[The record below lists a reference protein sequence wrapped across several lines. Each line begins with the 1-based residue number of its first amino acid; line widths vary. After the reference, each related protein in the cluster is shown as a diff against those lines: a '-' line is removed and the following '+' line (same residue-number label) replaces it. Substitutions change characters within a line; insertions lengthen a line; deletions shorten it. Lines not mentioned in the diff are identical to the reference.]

1 MSYQWLKKPKMLLL
15 AATAMLALVAVACS
29 SAAPTTAPPAATEAP
44 AAMAEPAPV
53 DQPAG
58 EATGGQSAVAPTDGG
73 SMQQPAPT
81 AAPAPVEQ
89 PASGSM
95 DSGDSMA
102 MSDATLPIPD
112 HVKNFYGEVVSGG
125 RLRIN
130 YEDPLE
136 HANAWGAGS
145 GVTDRYRMPTGA
157 LLVMENPY
165 DSGAPIIPDLAQSW
179 EINSD
184 LDGITFNFRP
194 GTTWHNGDAFTCED
208 TRFSFETMITE
219 NGITASYMK
228 SRLANVGDDSG
239 AGIHGLTCVDDMTFR
254 IDFVGPSSESVL
266 LLPLAN
272 RRAQTFNKKWFQ
284 EGGEEA
290 MFQDVSVGLGPFIW
304 REDQS
309 VGVDTQYFDKN
320 PNYYFEGLPYV
331 DELVINGI
339 LDESTQQ
346 ATQLAHQTDWHW
358 VRNWGQY
365 ASYVDHDQIMTVI
378 RATRGNFRL
387 WINPRI
393 PPFDNVEVR
402 QAIVMGIDRNAAI
415 QVLQDGNAAVGGFGY
430 APGSPWEL
438 TQEQLCSVPGW
449 CVSQDMESVRAEAKA
464 LLENNN
470 FNFDDTYLFTV
481 EGDEQVGAR
490 ATFLQEQLRL
500 LGINTDFDLVE
511 TIAYRKL
518 ESDGTWGAFKPGNNT
533 VTADDPNAGVAA
545 FLRCD
550 SAGNHWTPNGPCD
563 ESIVALLDQAQVEL
577 DPAKRKALSDQIEL
591 AAMRAYGSFPV
602 YWEQEAV
609 SFWPEVNGYS
619 HFPAPNGSFLKFMH
633 LWIDPADMDNTGN
646 SGQTS
651 GVPGGA

>member
-15 AATAMLALVAVACS
+15 ATTAMLALALVACS
-29 SAAPTTAPPAATEAP
+29 SAAPTAAPAAPTTAPPEAMTEP
-44 AAMAEPAPV
+44 AAPDTPAQDTSAMADPA
-53 DQPAG
+53 A
-58 EATGGQSAVAPTDGG
+58 
-73 SMQQPAPT
+73 PAPT
-81 AAPAPVEQ
+81 AMPEAMEKPAD
-89 PASGSM
+89 GSM
-95 DSGDSMA
+95 DTGSSMA
-102 MSDATLPIPD
+102 MSDATLTIPD
-112 HVKNFYGEVVSGG
+112 HVQNFYGEVVSGG

-179 EINSD
+179 EIND
-184 LDGITFNFRP
+184 ALDGITFNFRP

-239 AGIHGLTCVDDMTFR
+239 AGSHGLTCVDDMTLQ
-254 IDFVGPSSESVL
+254 INFVGPSSESVL

-272 RRAQTFNKKWFQ
+272 RRAQTFNKAWFQ
-284 EGGEEA
+284 AGGEEA

-304 REDQS
+304 REGQS

-365 ASYVDHDQIMTVI
+365 ASYVEHDQIMTVI

-438 TQEQLCSVPGW
+438 TDEQLCSVPGW
-449 CVSQDMESVRAEAKA
+449 CVSQDMESVRVEAKA
-464 LLENNN
+464 LLDQNN
-470 FNFDDTYLFTV
+470 FDYDETYLFTV

-500 LGINTDFDLVE
+500 LGIKTDFDLVE

-563 ESIVALLDQAQVEL
+563 ESIVGLLDQAQVEL
-577 DPAKRKALSDQIEL
+577 DPAKRKDLSDQIEL

>member
-1 MSYQWLKKPKMLLL
+1 MSYQWLRKPKAWAL
-15 AATAMLALVAVACS
+15 ASVVAVLALAAVACGS
-29 SAAPTTAPPAATEAP
+29 AAAPTAVPAAPTAMPETMAESAP
-44 AAMAEPAPV
+44 MEGMGGESMDGGAMA
-53 DQPAG
+53 
-58 EATGGQSAVAPTDGG
+58 GG
-73 SMQQPAPT
+73 MEQPAPT
-81 AAPAPVEQ
+81 AMPEAMAQ
-89 PASGSM
+89 PADGMMDTGESM
-95 DSGDSMA
+95 SM
-102 MSDATLPIPD
+102 MDAGLPIPD
-112 HVKNFYGEVVSGG
+112 NVKSFYGDVVSGG

-179 EINSD
+179 EVAEGLN
-184 LDGITFNFRP
+184 GITFNFRP

-208 TRFSFETMITE
+208 ARFSFETMITE
-219 NGITASYMK
+219 VGITASYMK
-228 SRLANVGDDSG
+228 SRLANVGDSTGD
-239 AGIHGLTCVDDMTFR
+239 GIHGLSCVDDMTLQMN
-254 IDFVGPSSESVL
+254 FVGPSSEAVL

-272 RRAQTFNKKWFQ
+272 RRAQIFNKAWFL
-284 EGGEEA
+284 EGGEDV
-290 MFQDVSVGLGPFIW
+290 MFQDVGMGLGPFIW
-304 REDQS
+304 RDGQS

-365 ASYVDHDQIMTVI
+365 AAYVDHDQIMTVI

-393 PPFDNVEVR
+393 PPLDNVEVR

-438 TQEQLCSVPGW
+438 SQEQLCSVPGW
-449 CVSQDMESVRAEAKA
+449 CVSEDMDAVRAEARA
-464 LLENNN
+464 LLEKNN
-470 FNFDDTYLFTV
+470 FDFDQTYLFTV

-500 LGINTDFDLVE
+500 LGIQTDFDLVE
-511 TIAYRKL
+511 TIAYRTL
-518 ESDGTWGAFKPGNNT
+518 ESEGSWGAFKPGNST

-563 ESIVALLDQAQVEL
+563 ESIVELLDQAQVEL
-577 DPAKRKALSDQIEL
+577 DPAARKALSDRIEL
-591 AAMRAYGSFPV
+591 AAMMAYGSFPV

>member
-15 AATAMLALVAVACS
+15 ATTAMLALAIVACS
-29 SAAPTTAPPAATEAP
+29 SAAPTAAP
-44 AAMAEPAPV
+44 A
-53 DQPAG
+53 
-58 EATGGQSAVAPTDGG
+58 
-73 SMQQPAPT
+73 APT
-81 AAPAPVEQ
+81 AAPAEQ
-89 PASGSM
+89 MSPTAAPEAPAMTDQAAPAPTAVAAPADPPADGSM
-95 DSGDSMA
+95 DTGME
-102 MSDATLPIPD
+102 MMDATLTIPD
-112 HVKNFYGEVVSGG
+112 HVKNFYGDVVSGG

-179 EINSD
+179 EINDS

-219 NGITASYMK
+219 VGITASYMK
-228 SRLANVGDDSG
+228 SRLANVGDSSG
-239 AGIHGLTCVDDMTFR
+239 AGIHGLTCVDDMTLQMNFT
-254 IDFVGPSSESVL
+254 GPSSESVL

-272 RRAQTFNKKWFQ
+272 RRAQTFNKAWFQ
-284 EGGEEA
+284 AGGEEA

-304 REDQS
+304 REGQS

-331 DELVINGI
+331 DELVLNGI

-365 ASYVDHDQIMTVI
+365 ASYVEHDQIMTVI

-438 TQEQLCSVPGW
+438 TAEQLCSVPGW
-449 CVSQDMESVRAEAKA
+449 CVSQDMESVRAEAKT
-464 LLENNN
+464 LLDSNN
-470 FNFDDTYLFTV
+470 FDYDETYLFTV

-500 LGINTDFDLVE
+500 LGIKTDFDLVE

-633 LWIDPADMDNTGN
+633 LWIDPADMDNSDN

>member
-15 AATAMLALVAVACS
+15 AATAMLALALVACS
-29 SAAPTTAPPAATEAP
+29 SAAPTAAPAAPTTAPPE
-44 AAMAEPAPV
+44 AMAEPAAP
-53 DQPAG
+53 DTPAQD
-58 EATGGQSAVAPTDGG
+58 TSAMADPAA
-73 SMQQPAPT
+73 PAPT
-81 AAPAPVEQ
+81 AMPESMEKPADG
-89 PASGSM
+89 AM
-95 DSGDSMA
+95 DTGESMA
-102 MSDATLPIPD
+102 MSDATLTIPD
-112 HVKNFYGEVVSGG
+112 HVQNFYGEVVSGG

-179 EINSD
+179 EINDS

-239 AGIHGLTCVDDMTFR
+239 PGIHGLTCVDDMTLQMNFT
-254 IDFVGPSSESVL
+254 GPSSESVL

-272 RRAQTFNKKWFQ
+272 RRAQTFNKAWFQ
-284 EGGEEA
+284 AGGEEA

-304 REDQS
+304 REGQS

-365 ASYVDHDQIMTVI
+365 ASYVEHDQIMTVI

-393 PPFDNVEVR
+393 PPFDQVEVR

-438 TQEQLCSVPGW
+438 TDEQLCSVPGW

-464 LLENNN
+464 LLDSNN
-470 FNFDDTYLFTV
+470 FDYDETYLFTV

-500 LGINTDFDLVE
+500 LGIKTDFDLVE

-518 ESDGTWGAFKPGNNT
+518 ESEGTWGAFKPGNST
-533 VTADDPNAGVAA
+533 VTADDPNAGVAG

-591 AAMRAYGSFPV
+591 AAMKAYGSFPV

>member
-1 MSYQWLKKPKMLLL
+1 MSYQWLRKPKMLLL

-29 SAAPTTAPPAATEAP
+29 SAAPTAAPPAATEPP

-53 DQPAG
+53 DQPAS
-58 EATGGQSAVAPTDGG
+58 EAMDGG
-73 SMQQPAPT
+73 SMEQPAPT

-95 DSGDSMA
+95 DTGDSMA
-102 MSDATLPIPD
+102 MSDATLPIPEN
-112 HVKNFYGEVVSGG
+112 VQNFYGEVVSGG

-179 EINSD
+179 EIND
-184 LDGITFNFRP
+184 NLDGITFNFRP

-290 MFQDVSVGLGPFIW
+290 MFQDVSVGLGPFMW

-464 LLENNN
+464 LLDQNN
-470 FNFDDTYLFTV
+470 FNYDDTYLFTV

>member
-29 SAAPTTAPPAATEAP
+29 SAAPTAAP
-44 AAMAEPAPV
+44 
-53 DQPAG
+53 
-58 EATGGQSAVAPTDGG
+58 
-73 SMQQPAPT
+73 PAPT
-81 AAPAPVEQ
+81 AAPAAGMTDEAMAPTEAPAAAMTDPAAPAATAVPAQVEQ
-89 PASGSM
+89 PTDGMMDKGDSMSMM
-95 DSGDSMA
+95 DSG
-102 MSDATLPIPD
+102 LPIPD
-112 HVKNFYGEVVSGG
+112 NVKNFYGDVVSGG

-179 EINSD
+179 EIND
-184 LDGITFNFRP
+184 ELDGITFNFRP

-228 SRLANVGDDSG
+228 SRLANVGDDTG
-239 AGIHGLTCVDDMTFR
+239 AGIHGLTCLDDMTFR

-272 RRAQTFNKKWFQ
+272 RRAQTFNKKWFE

-290 MFQDVSVGLGPFIW
+290 MFQDVSVGLGPFMW

-387 WINPRI
+387 WINPRV

-438 TQEQLCSVPGW
+438 TEEQLCSVPGW
-449 CVSQDMESVRAEAKA
+449 CVSQDMESVRAEAKT

-470 FNFDDTYLFTV
+470 FDFDDTYLFTV

-577 DPAKRKALSDQIEL
+577 DPAKRKELSDQIEL